1 MNAIIG
7 YTKLMLDGLDGDLTE
22 QQTADLERVVQAA
35 DNLLGL
41 INGLLDLA
49 KIEAGKMELNVEEVD
64 LPLVIDDVIELIR
77 PSADAKALALRA
89 DVASTLPTAWADR
102 ARIRQVLV
110 NLMAN
115 AVKFTEQG
123 GVTIRANIVD
133 GWITIAVVDTGVG
146 IPPDA
151 QTYIFDEFRQVDA
164 STTRRYGG
172 TGLGLAI
179 SKRLIALHGG
189 RIWVESTVGNGSTFL
204 FTLPVRVRAAALSES
219 SLAGIGVR
227 S

>member
-1 MNAIIG
+1 
-7 YTKLMLDGLDGDLTE
+7 
-22 QQTADLERVVQAA
+22 VQAA
-35 DNLLGL
+35 DNLLSL

-49 KIEAGKMELNVEEVD
+49 KIEAGKMELNIEEVD
-64 LPLVIDDVIELIR
+64 VPLVIDDVIELMR
-77 PSADAKALALRA
+77 ASADAKALSLQA

-110 NLMAN
+110 NLVAN
-115 AVKFTEQG
+115 AVKFTERG
-123 GVTIRANIVD
+123 GVTIRASVVD
-133 GWITIAVVDTGVG
+133 GWITLAVVDTGVG
-146 IPPDA
+146 IPAEA

-189 RIWVESTVGNGSTFL
+189 RIWVDSAVGVGSSFL
-204 FTLPVRVRAAALSES
+204 FTLPVRVRAAALAEGG
-219 SLAGIGVR
+219 LTGAAAR